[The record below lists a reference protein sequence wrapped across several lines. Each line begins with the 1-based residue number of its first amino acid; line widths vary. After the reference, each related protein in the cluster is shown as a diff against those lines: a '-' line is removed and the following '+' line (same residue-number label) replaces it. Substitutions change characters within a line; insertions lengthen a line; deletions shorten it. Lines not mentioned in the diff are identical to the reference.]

1 MSDGQVVRMAA
12 SCARGMEDLV
22 AREVASFK
30 GKAPVLFQG
39 LVSWEGDLTSG
50 YRACLWSRFASR
62 IFLELESFTLAD
74 ASELYSRSREVAW
87 QNHLGL
93 ETTFAVDCTLSGVP
107 LITHSKFAAL
117 RLKDAIV
124 DAFRDRFGARPSVD
138 VASPSLRLHLHIQDD
153 RATISL
159 DLSGE
164 SLHRRG
170 YRVSGG
176 PAPLKETLAATL
188 VALSGWLEGRP
199 GDTLLDPMCGTGTLL
214 IEAALMFGDSAPGLS
229 RRHFGFM
236 GWRQHD
242 STLWQTLVEEA
253 ITREEAGLLKEW
265 PLLLG
270 YDADPAMVA
279 AAKKNIE
286 KAGLSEQIRIEQ
298 GEIARLAPPGGNGM
312 LLSNLPFGERLSEKE
327 EVALLYRAAGRIA
340 REKFPGWRLA
350 FFLSSPELTDAFG
363 ISWEKKYRLFN
374 GDLAC
379 RLLVGEVPAAEDEPF
394 CWNMGEVLGTSDDE
408 FVNRLRKNMKKM
420 QKWAKKEGIHS
431 YRIYDRDLP
440 EYNISID
447 LYEKWV
453 HLQEYAPPASV
464 DPELAKLRLDHALQ
478 GIRDLF
484 GIRRDRIFIKTRRR
498 QRGSEQYQK
507 QEGKKRMIEIRE
519 GSCRFLVNLAGY
531 LDTGLFLD
539 HRPMRMRLGKESYG
553 KKFLN
558 LFGYS
563 GTATVHA
570 AMGGAVAT
578 TTVDLSANYLQWTR
592 MNLALNGFSGFAHRT
607 IRADCLQWL
616 GEDCGSYDLIFVDP
630 PTFSNTKKE
639 KRVFDLQRDHGRLLT
654 LAMQRL
660 ALDGLLIFSTN
671 FRRFRLD
678 ESLATQ
684 FNVREI
690 SEETIPYDFLR
701 NTKVHTCWE
710 ITKKMPI

>member
-1 MSDGQVVRMAA
+1 MAA

-22 AREVASFK
+22 AREIESFT
-30 GKAPVLFQG
+30 GEDSTVFQG
-39 LVSWEGDLTSG
+39 LVSWKGDLASG

-62 IFLELESFTLAD
+62 VFLELESFALAD
-74 ASELYSRSREVAW
+74 ASDVYSRSREVAW

-93 ETTFAVDCTLSGVP
+93 ESTFAVDCTLSGEP

-124 DAFRDRFGARPSVD
+124 DTFRDRFGARPSVD

-153 RATISL
+153 QATISL

-164 SLHRRG
+164 SLHKRG

-199 GDTLLDPMCGTGTLL
+199 GDILLDPMCGTGTLL

-229 RRHFGFM
+229 RSHFGFM
-236 GWRQHD
+236 GWKQHD
-242 STLWQTLVEEA
+242 PALWQTLVEEA
-253 ITREEAGLLKEW
+253 IAREEAGLLKEW

-279 AAKKNIE
+279 AAKKNID
-286 KAGLSEQIRIEQ
+286 KAGLSDQIRIEK
-298 GEIARLAPPGGNGM
+298 GEIARLASPGGNGL

-327 EVALLYRAAGRIA
+327 EVALLYRAVGRIA
-340 REKFPGWRLA
+340 RERFAGWRLA
-350 FFLSSPELTDAFG
+350 FFLSSPDLTDAFA

-374 GDLAC
+374 GDIAC
-379 RLLVGEVPAAEDEPF
+379 RLLVGAVPAVEDEPF
-394 CWNMGEVLGTSDDE
+394 CWNMTEAAGTSDDE
-408 FVNRLRKNMKKM
+408 FVNRLRKNMKRI
-420 QKWAKKEGIHS
+420 QKWARKGGVYC

-440 EYNISID
+440 DYNISID

-464 DPELAKLRLDHALQ
+464 DPELARLRLDHALQ

-498 QRGSEQYQK
+498 QKGNEQYQK
-507 QEGKKRMIEIRE
+507 QEGKTRMIEIRE

-539 HRPMRMRLGKESYG
+539 HRPVRMRLEKESSG
-553 KKFLN
+553 RRFLN

-563 GTATVHA
+563 GAATVHA

-607 IRADCLQWL
+607 VRADCLQWL
-616 GEDCGSYDLIFVDP
+616 EEDRDFYDLIFVDP

-639 KRVFDLQRDHGRLLT
+639 KRVFDIQRDHGRLLT
-654 LAMQRL
+654 LTMQRL
-660 ALDGLLIFSTN
+660 APGGLLIFSTN

-678 ESLATQ
+678 ASLTKQ
-684 FNVREI
+684 FHVKNI
-690 SEETIPYDFLR
+690 SEETIPYDFYR

-710 ITKKMPI
+710 ITGKVPG